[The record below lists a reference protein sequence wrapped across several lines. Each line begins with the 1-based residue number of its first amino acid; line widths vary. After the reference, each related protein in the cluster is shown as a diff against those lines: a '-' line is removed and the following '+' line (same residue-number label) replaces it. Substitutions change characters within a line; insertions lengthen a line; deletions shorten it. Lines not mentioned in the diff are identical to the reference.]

1 MSNERDPRI
10 FRRHRD
16 VVRIAHDAEGFS
28 NATSSHL
35 QIPNGLDGPAHT
47 RMRRLLEPFFAPAA
61 LASLEP
67 VLRRRA
73 DDLVAELSDAGSFD
87 AVEDLGGTFAI
98 RAQSAW
104 LGWGAH
110 LEPALRDWV
119 ARYRGASRAG
129 DAAAHAEVAAEFD
142 RIIRGIL
149 EERRVRRR
157 CDVTSLLMAVRTE
170 SGRRLRDDEL
180 ISILRNWTG
189 GDLASVAACA
199 AVLVHW
205 VLEDSSRAVF
215 VADAADPALDRV
227 IDEVLRCDDPFV
239 SNRRR
244 ATRDAVVAGCPVPA
258 GDVVVLDWRSA
269 NRDPEVFG
277 DGFDARTHAAANLVY
292 GSGVHVCPGREL
304 ATLQLRVLLRAFT
317 EAGAFVT
324 DPAAPAVREEPPLA
338 GWRTL
343 RLRRSR

>member
-1 MSNERDPRI
+1 MRVAS
-10 FRRHRD
+10 
-16 VVRIAHDAEGFS
+16 DADGFS

-35 QIPNGLDGPAHT
+35 QIPNGLDGPAHA

-61 LASLEP
+61 LRSLEP

-73 DDLVAELSDAGSFD
+73 DELVAELSHAGSFD
-87 AVEDLGGTFAI
+87 AVADLGGTFAI

-110 LEPALRDWV
+110 LEPPLREWV
-119 ARYRGASRAG
+119 ARYREASRAG
-129 DAAAHAEVAAEFD
+129 DHVAHAQVAADFD

-149 EERRVRRR
+149 EERRARRR
-157 CDVTSLLMAVRTE
+157 CDVTSLLMAVRTD

-180 ISILRNWTG
+180 VSILRNWTG

-205 VLEDSSRAVF
+205 VLEDSSRAVA
-215 VADAADPALDRV
+215 VADAADDALDRM
-227 IDEVLRCDDPFV
+227 IDEVLRRDDPFV

-244 ATRDAVVAGCPVPA
+244 ATRDTAVAGCPVSA
-258 GDVVVLDWRSA
+258 RDVVVLDWRAA

-277 DGFDARTHAAANLVY
+277 GGFDADAHAAANLVY
-292 GSGVHVCPGREL
+292 GIGVHVCPGRGL

-317 EAGAFVT
+317 EAGTFQA
-324 DPAAPAVREEPPLA
+324 DPTAPAVREEPPLA

-343 RLRRSR
+343 PVRRLR